1 MGYFC
6 NLFQYAPTS
15 NFDPFLQEI
24 EPKVTN
30 QMNVELTRPFSAL
43 DAEQS
48 LKQMKPL
55 MAPRP
60 DGMPHSSLNHIGVLL
75 GIM

>member
-6 NLFQYAPTS
+6 SLFQFAPTS
-15 NFDPFLQEI
+15 NFKPFLQEI
-24 EPKVTN
+24 EPKVTD
-30 QMNVELTRPFSAL
+30 QMNAELTRTFSAL
-43 DAEQS
+43 KAKQS

-60 DGMPHSSLNHIGVLL
+60 VSMPPFFF
-75 GIM
+75 